1 MNTINFNNQLAQ
13 AFPSKNTQQTSLKN
27 LYTVIIFACNLV
39 GKENTSKFV
48 GKRRERG
55 GWGGAL
61 NDYHP
66 CYTEI
71 NKKGIRN
78 ANIPKKRV
86 KKLLFWTDKEDS
98 LLDRQ
103 SSVLIITSQYNRMKL
118 STQIE

>member
-48 GKRRERG
+48 GKREG
-55 GWGGAL
+55 GGGGPL
-61 NDYHP
+61 NEYQP

-103 SSVLIITSQYNRMKL
+103 SSVLIRTSQYNRMKL